1 MCDICLQR
9 VCPAA
14 CPSHVEREFVCAN
27 CDEDVYEHEVA
38 EVLDDGTCL
47 CKECVAFVEDAVLD
61 AVRVEHVRPLIERI
75 REWGRV

>member
-27 CDEDVYEHEVA
+27 CDEDVYEYEVA
-38 EVLDDGTCL
+38 ELLDDGTCL
-47 CKECVAFVEDAVLD
+47 CSKCVAFVEDTVLD
-61 AVRVEHVRPLIERI
+61 AVRVKHSRPLIEQIKR
-75 REWGRV
+75 RLRV